1 MTGQVSSRSLAPTLS
16 GERGSTDAPRDDFH
30 KNPRELAVLGA
41 GSWGTALSLLLCRN
55 GHRVRL
61 WDHWSDLIRALRRDG
76 ENRRYLP
83 GFKLPPTLRV
93 VEELAEAM
101 AGANAVLIVV
111 PSHAFAEV
119 LRRISDQLRDE
130 LGIAW
135 ATKGFDP
142 HTGRLLHQVAE
153 EILGP
158 RELAVVSG
166 PSFANEVAKG
176 LPTAV
181 TVASHSLDYARRVA
195 GYLHSDRFRAYTSED
210 LVGVQVG
217 GAAKNVLAIATGI
230 ADGLGFGANT
240 RAALITRGL
249 AEINRLGTAL
259 GGKPETFMGLAG
271 LGDLVLTCT
280 DDQSRNRRMGLA
292 LARGLSVE
300 EAKREIGQEVEG
312 VITASSVAAIAHR
325 LGVEM
330 PICEQ
335 VFGVLR
341 EGVTPE
347 QATRNLL
354 MRSSKAEFS

>member
-1 MTGQVSSRSLAPTLS
+1 LNTGPDS
-16 GERGSTDAPRDDFH
+16 GEARTI
-30 KNPRELAVLGA
+30 AVLGA
-41 GSWGTALSLLLCRN
+41 GSWGTGLSLLLCRN

-61 WDHWSDLIRALRRDG
+61 WDRDPERVAVLRQDR

-83 GFKLPPTLRV
+83 GFPFPPALEPV
-93 VEELAEAM
+93 PELA
-101 AGANAVLIVV
+101 GAVEGADEILIVV

-119 LRRISDQLRDE
+119 LARLAGRLPAG

-135 ATKGFDP
+135 ATKGFEP
-142 HTGRLLHQVAE
+142 ETGRLLHQVVE

-158 RELAVVSG
+158 RDTTIVSG
-166 PSFANEVAKG
+166 PSFAQEVAKG

-181 TVASHSLDYARRVA
+181 TVASRSPEHARRVA
-195 GYLHSDRFRAYTSED
+195 GLLHSVRFRAYTSAD
-210 LVGVQVG
+210 PIGVQVG

-230 ADGLGFGANT
+230 ADGLAFGANT

-249 AEINRLGTAL
+249 AELIRLGTAL
-259 GGKPETFMGLAG
+259 GGRQETFMGLAG

-292 LARGLSVE
+292 LARGLGVD
-300 EAKREIGQEVEG
+300 EAKREIGQAVEG
-312 VITASSVAAIAHR
+312 VVTTGSVKAIATR

-335 VFGVLR
+335 VYGVLYL
-341 EGVTPE
+341 GVTPA

-354 MRSSKAEFS
+354 ERSSKAEFE

>member
-1 MTGQVSSRSLAPTLS
+1 MTSPDT
-16 GERGSTDAPRDDFH
+16 PH
-30 KNPRELAVLGA
+30 LAVLGA
-41 GSWGTALSLLLCRN
+41 GSWGTALALLLCRN

-61 WDHWSDLIRALRRDG
+61 WDHWTDHVRDLNREG

-83 GFKLPPTLRV
+83 GIPLPSTLQPM
-93 VEELAEAM
+93 EGLAETLEG
-101 AGANAVLIVV
+101 AGELLIVV
-111 PSHAFAEV
+111 PSHAFADV
-119 LRRISDQLRDE
+119 LRRLPDPLPKG

-135 ATKGFDP
+135 ATKGFEP
-142 HTGRLLHQVAE
+142 ASGRLLDQVAT

-158 RELAVVSG
+158 RDLAVVSG
-166 PSFANEVAKG
+166 PSFAKEVAQG

-181 TVASHSLDYARRVA
+181 TVASASVEHAQRMA
-195 GYLHSDRFRAYTSED
+195 GYLHSDRFRAYTSTD
-210 LVGVQVG
+210 MVGVQVG

-249 AEINRLGTAL
+249 AELIRLGTAF
-259 GGKPETFMGLAG
+259 GGRQETFMGLAG

-292 LARGLSVE
+292 LARGLSI
-300 EAKREIGQEVEG
+300 EAAKTEIGQEVEG
-312 VITASSVAAIAHR
+312 VITAASVNANARR

-335 VFGVLR
+335 VFGVLY
-341 EGVTPE
+341 EGVTPA

-354 MRSSKAEFS
+354 MRSSKAEFY